1 MKEKPTKYTRKN
13 SIAKNF
19 AWQLSLETNKNSDIP
34 LGNESDTNC
43 RSELEHKLGDL
54 QNAFIR

>member
-19 AWQLSLETNKNSDIP
+19 ASQLSLETNKISDIP
-34 LGNESDTNC
+34 LGNESDTTQIV
-43 RSELEHKLGDL
+43 DL
-54 QNAFIR
+54 N